1 MKFSVFGDFLYSK
14 PQGELIAYS
23 SRDFLDTF
31 RKLEEYKK
39 EYFCVGFISYE
50 AHKALKDSSFNSSFP
65 LLYFGIFAHREE
77 FRIQKTQAVFF
88 PHHSS
93 FIPEADYL
101 SKVQFLKDEI
111 ALGNTYQGNLTTFF
125 KFESILESFELFNVL
140 LSRQETAYK
149 AFLPTSIGEILSF
162 SPELFFEIKRGEILA
177 KPMKGTIKRGA
188 SQEEDEKNRLFLSQD
203 IKNRSENVMIVDL
216 LRNDLS
222 KIVQKGS
229 LSVPKLFEIEEYPT
243 LFQMTSSIKGVL
255 KPSLSLLEIF
265 KALFPCGSIT
275 GAPKKNTIEILESL
289 EEEKRGVYCGAIG
302 MIYKEEALFSIP
314 IRTIIKRGKKCLYGV
329 GSGIVW
335 DSDPLEE
342 YDELQTK
349 MNFLRL
355 TLDFSLLETILY
367 TPKAIKQEFLE
378 LPYGFVFLP
387 LHLERLKRSA
397 QALGFQYADEIKIHL
412 ENLEFNDAKIIRVLL
427 KKQGKFEIEVL
438 PYDEVK
444 SKKILIKE
452 KEFRSD
458 LDGFKTTFNK
468 DLTLLREKCLFDI
481 INHQE
486 GVLLE
491 GMRSNIVLELKDGL
505 FTPKD
510 EGYLL
515 RGVCREVL
523 LQRGITKERKLLLD
537 DLYKAKR
544 IFCINSVRGMIE
556 VDVIKA
562 DFKI

>member
-1 MKFSVFGDFLYSK
+1 MKFSVFGDFIYSK

-23 SRDFLDTF
+23 SRDFLDAF
-31 RKLEEYKK
+31 GKLEEYKK
-39 EYFCVGFISYE
+39 KYFCVGFISYE
-50 AHKALKDSSFNSSFP
+50 AHKAFKNSSFSSSFP

-88 PHHSS
+88 PHHCS
-93 FIPEADYL
+93 FISKEAYVY
-101 SKVQFLKDEI
+101 KVQSLRDQI

-125 KFESILESFELFNVL
+125 KFESILESFELFKVL
-140 LSRQETAYK
+140 LSRQKTAYK

-162 SPELFFEIKRGEILA
+162 SPELFFEIKGGKILA

-203 IKNRSENVMIVDL
+203 VKNRSENVMIVDL

-229 LSVPKLFEIEEYPT
+229 LSVSKLFEIEEYPT
-243 LFQMTSSIKGVL
+243 LFQMTSSIRGVL
-255 KPSLSLLEIF
+255 KPSIGLLEIF
-265 KALFPCGSIT
+265 EALFPCGSIT
-275 GAPKKNTIEILESL
+275 GAPKKNTIEILETL

-302 MIYKEEALFSIP
+302 VIHKEEALFSIP
-314 IRTIIKRGKKCLYGV
+314 IRTIIKKNKKCLYGV

-335 DSDPLEE
+335 DSNPLEE

-349 MNFLRL
+349 MHFLKPE
-355 TLDFSLLETILY
+355 LDFSLLETILY
-367 TPKAIKQEFLE
+367 TPKTIKQEFLE
-378 LPYGFVFLP
+378 LPTGFVFLSS
-387 LHLERLKRSA
+387 HLERLKKSA
-397 QALGFQYADEIKIHL
+397 QILGFQYTDEIKSHL
-412 ENLEFNDAKIIRVLL
+412 ENLDFNEPKIIRVLL
-427 KKQGKFEIEVL
+427 KKRGQFEIEVL

-444 SKKILIKE
+444 SKKILIRE

-458 LDGFKTTFNK
+458 LDRFKTTFNK
-468 DLTLLREKCLFDI
+468 DLMPLREKSLFDI
-481 INHQE
+481 ISYQE

-505 FTPKD
+505 FTPRD
-510 EGYLL
+510 EGYFLC
-515 RGVCREVL
+515 GVCREVL
-523 LQRGITKERKLLLD
+523 LKKKVIKERELLLS
-537 DLYKAKR
+537 DLYKAER

-556 VDVIKA
+556 VNLDR
-562 DFKI
+562 D